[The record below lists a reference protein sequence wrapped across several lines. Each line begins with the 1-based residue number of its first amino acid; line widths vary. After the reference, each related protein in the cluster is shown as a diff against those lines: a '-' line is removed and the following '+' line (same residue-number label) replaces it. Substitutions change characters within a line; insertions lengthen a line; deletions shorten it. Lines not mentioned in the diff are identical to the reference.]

1 MADVGIGRIQ
11 SGHVRA
17 QSFGDGPVAR
27 EDRLRHLFVL
37 RLHGGRQACD
47 ARAQR
52 VAFGAQLG
60 LIGLIGSSAP
70 WARAAKLAG
79 RHASRA
85 DRIKRARARGSR
97 DMARH
102 RRDRGLYDIRYHAAA
117 PTGSLRH
124 EHRVDDVDHA
134 VGLVDIIGAD
144 IGDAALSS
152 FSMMLCLPFIITHSL
167 PPLAVV
173 SSAAPPAFLICA
185 ARASKSNLPGTT

>member
-60 LIGLIGSSAP
+60 LIGLIEFVGA
-70 WARAAKLAG
+70 LGAG
-79 RHASRA
+79 REAGGQACQQGGQDQAGEGAGQSGH
-85 DRIKRARARGSR
+85 G
-97 DMARH
+97 
-102 RRDRGLYDIRYHAAA
+102 AA
-117 PTGSLRH
+117 
-124 EHRVDDVDHA
+124 
-134 VGLVDIIGAD
+134 
-144 IGDAALSS
+144 
-152 FSMMLCLPFIITHSL
+152 
-167 PPLAVV
+167 
-173 SSAAPPAFLICA
+173 
-185 ARASKSNLPGTT
+185 